1 MKTALKSLLLCLPL
15 LLLGCGESET
25 QAPKQA
31 VAIESGEEC
40 HLCGMIITN
49 FPGPKGELFDKQ
61 SPNAHKFC
69 STRDLFSYYLQ
80 PENQRQATQ
89 IYVHDMAKSAWD
101 QPDDN
106 HFTDARSAWY
116 VAGSSQ
122 RGAMGPTL
130 ASFASQAD
138 AEAFAQEFGGRLLRF
153 DEINFELLANL

>member
-1 MKTALKSLLLCLPL
+1 MKAKPRRPSRPSPSSPVKSATSAGCYHQLPRPQ
-15 LLLGCGESET
+15 GR
-25 QAPKQA
+25 
-31 VAIESGEEC
+31 VV
-40 HLCGMIITN
+40 
-49 FPGPKGELFDKQ
+49 DKQ

-89 IYVHDMAKSAWD
+89 VYVHDMAKSAWG

-130 ASFASQAD
+130 ASFSSQAD
-138 AEAFAQEFGGRLLRF
+138 AEAFAKEFGGRLLTF
-153 DEINFELLANL
+153 DDINFELLANL